1 MYNTKTIVEHHWC
14 LTTKDLTISEKKM
27 TKIKILAAMIFAL
40 SPVSVYAN
48 NHGEALAK
56 KSGCL
61 ACHAVDKQV
70 VGPSYQAVAKK
81 YKGNAKAE
89 AMLIS
94 KVKNGGAGVWGQIP
108 MPPHAHV
115 PEADIKA
122 IVTWVLKQ

>member
-1 MYNTKTIVEHHWC
+1 MYKLYTMLL
-14 LTTKDLTISEKKM
+14 LTV
-27 TKIKILAAMIFAL
+27 L
-40 SPVSVYAN
+40 SAPVLAN

-70 VGPSYQAVAKK
+70 VGPAYRAVAAK

-94 KVKNGGAGVWGQIP
+94 KVKNGGVGVWGQIP

-115 PEADIKA
+115 PDADIKA

>member
-1 MYNTKTIVEHHWC
+1 
-14 LTTKDLTISEKKM
+14 M

-115 PEADIKA
+115 PDADIKA
-122 IVTWVLKQ
+122 IVAWVLKQ

>member
-1 MYNTKTIVEHHWC
+1 MYKLYTMLL
-14 LTTKDLTISEKKM
+14 LTV
-27 TKIKILAAMIFAL
+27 L
-40 SPVSVYAN
+40 STPVLAN

-56 KSGCL
+56 TSGCL

-89 AMLIS
+89 AMLVS
-94 KVKNGGAGVWGQIP
+94 KVKNGGAGVWGQLP
-108 MPPHAHV
+108 MPPHAHI
-115 PEADIKA
+115 PEADIKS